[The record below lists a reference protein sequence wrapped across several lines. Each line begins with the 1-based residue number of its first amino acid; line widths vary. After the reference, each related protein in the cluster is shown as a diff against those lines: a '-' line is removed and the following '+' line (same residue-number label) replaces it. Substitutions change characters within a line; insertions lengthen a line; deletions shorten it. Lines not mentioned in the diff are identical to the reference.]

1 MKKTPIAYVELP
13 VKDVA
18 GAKEFYGPLFG
29 WTFED
34 FGPEYA
40 AFHEAGVE
48 GGLHGGPEHRTL
60 APLVVLQTDDLEGM
74 EKRIV
79 GAGGVI
85 TLPIFSFPGGRRFH
99 FKDPAGNEL
108 AVMQTN

>member
-18 GAKEFYGPLFG
+18 AAKEFYGPLFG

-34 FGPEYA
+34 FGPDYA
-40 AFHEAGVE
+40 SFGDAGVS
-48 GGLHGGPEHRTL
+48 GGFNGGEEHKPA
-60 APLVVLQTDDLEGM
+60 APLLVLQTDDLEAM
-74 EKRIV
+74 VKKV
-79 GAGGVI
+79 AAAGGVI

-108 AVMQTN
+108 SVMQAD